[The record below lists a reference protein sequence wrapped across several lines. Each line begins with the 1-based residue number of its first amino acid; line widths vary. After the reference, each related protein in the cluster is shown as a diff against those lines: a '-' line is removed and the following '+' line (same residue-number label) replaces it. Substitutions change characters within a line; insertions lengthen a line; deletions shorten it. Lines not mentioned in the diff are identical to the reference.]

1 MKAFTLNTHY
11 KQILADTITPVS
23 VYFKIRDKFPNS
35 LLLES
40 SDYHGNDNSFSY
52 ICCNPIAS
60 IKIENETIFKTFP
73 DGTSETISIDSKT
86 DIPQVIQE
94 FSGQFQSEKND
105 FKFINN
111 GLFGY
116 ISYDAVRY
124 FEKVTIAKKDGETT
138 IPDVYYAVYQNI
150 IAINHFK
157 NEAYIFCHSVDGKNN
172 IAEIEQLLQSRNI
185 ASYKFSRD
193 GEGSSNLT
201 DEEFK
206 HNVALA
212 KKHCQR

>member
-1 MKAFTLNTHY
+1 MESFKLNTKY

-23 VYFKIRDKFPNS
+23 VYFKIRDKYPNS

-60 IKIENETIFKTFP
+60 IKIENESIFKTFP
-73 DGTSETISIDSKT
+73 DGSFETITIDEKT
-86 DIPQVIQE
+86 DVPNVIQE
-94 FSGQFQSEKND
+94 FSGQFKSDKSD

-124 FEKVTIAKKDGETT
+124 FEKVTIAKKENSNT

-157 NEAYIFCHSVDGKNN
+157 NEAYIFCHS
-172 IAEIEQLLQSRNI
+172 L
-185 ASYKFSRD
+185 
-193 GEGSSNLT
+193 
-201 DEEFK
+201 DE
-206 HNVALA
+206 
-212 KKHCQR
+212 